1 MWQLID
7 KEMSLREC
15 TVYCY
20 APEEDPYDGGE
31 GAIWSFNY
39 FFFNKVKKRVCYI
52 YLRGLSIISHSP
64 VLKTPIKTKRSAD
77 GDWSPYEPP
86 STKRARYWLGDRADL
101 IDDGWNDND
110 EDENTTVSNRNTG
123 VDIPGVVVDATD
135 DLRYVTSADEAGSR
149 SLSRERSRSKSAVRG
164 ISEEIAESMDV

>member
-7 KEMSLREC
+7 KEMNLREC
-15 TVYCY
+15 SVYCY
-20 APEEDPYDGGE
+20 APEEDPYDGEE

-39 FFFNKVKKRVCYI
+39 FFFNKAKKRVCYI

-77 GDWSPYEPP
+77 RDGSPYESA
-86 STKRARYWLGDRADL
+86 STKRARYWFGNRADF

-110 EDENTTVSNRNTG
+110 EDENTVVPNRTLG
-123 VDIPGVVVDATD
+123 VDIPGVVVDDTD

-149 SLSRERSRSKSAVRG
+149 SLSRDVSRSRSAVRG
-164 ISEEIAESMDV
+164 VSEEIAESMDV